1 MEAQSRLLAALAGS
15 ADGSIDVG
23 LSDTTAPFQLGGARG
38 AAALERWR
46 SLLISRPEE
55 VTRRVRANRDRA
67 LGGVAGSSGCPLT
80 MRAYLASEVPFG
92 NAKTAAYLMFGMADV
107 FDMLEKGEWH
117 LAEAH
122 LALLLAGGEQAALQS
137 WQWPLAWL
145 VTQLPEPAWARIRH
159 QPVPDTA
166 RPLSRLADQSLMA
179 AVVSYYRDVSAVM
192 EAQRKATPAPAGGNA
207 PYQQQQQTQQ
217 QTLAQPE
224 DAPRQR
230 PQRFTKRGG
239 AGDRAKAAADAAP

>member
-1 MEAQSRLLAALAGS
+1 M
-15 ADGSIDVG
+15 
-23 LSDTTAPFQLGGARG
+23 AP
-38 AAALERWR
+38 
-46 SLLISRPEE
+46 IP
-55 VTRRVRANRDRA
+55 
-67 LGGVAGSSGCPLT
+67 
-80 MRAYLASEVPFG
+80 YI
-92 NAKTAAYLMFGMADV
+92 Y
-107 FDMLEKGEWH
+107 
-117 LAEAH
+117 
-122 LALLLAGGEQAALQS
+122 
-137 WQWPLAWL
+137 
-145 VTQLPEPAWARIRH
+145 
-159 QPVPDTA
+159 TA

-230 PQRFTKRGG
+230 PQRFPKRGG